1 MSDWVECEVKGLDEL
16 QKKLEGM
23 QTKMA
28 KRGIR
33 QALRAGAE
41 VIRAAMVMMAP
52 KDTGFLAE
60 HFGVKAS
67 IKQDELAGSAFIG
80 PQGKMDYPAL
90 KGASG
95 PLRLGQKA
103 KRVAVATVARFLE
116 FGTRKMGAKPFM
128 TRAFEGFKD
137 AAQEAIIAELSEAVK
152 PD

>member
-1 MSDWVECEVKGLDEL
+1 MSEWVTCEVKGLSEL
-16 QKKLEGM
+16 QSKLEGM

-33 QALRAGAE
+33 AALKAGGN
-41 VIRAAMVMMAP
+41 VIRNAMMMLAP
-52 KDTGFLAE
+52 KATGFLAS
-60 HFGVKAS
+60 HFGTKVS
-67 IKQDELAGSAFIG
+67 IRRDSLAGTAFIG

-90 KGASG
+90 NGASG

-103 KRVAVATVARFLE
+103 RRIAVATVARFLE

-128 TRAFEGFKD
+128 TQAFEGYKD
-137 AAQEAIIAELSEAVK
+137 TALEAMTEELREAVQ